1 MPLDRIIYFGDSLTD
16 SDEFFKLASALTVF
30 PLPSALF
37 GYAGQFSNGD
47 VYADIAPTILSIGA
61 DESLNYA
68 VGGARAV
75 GNNPLGLFL
84 ANSPLAVPNPDP
96 ELVAFDSNL
105 TAQVDRFLEDAPG
118 LGDLSNSAVSIFI
131 GLNDLN
137 GLASSVD
144 PANFNF
150 GEFAAQAQQLAADI
164 VASTFSAAQRA
175 VQAGVGTVI
184 LNTLPS
190 SDFFPLG
197 DGIPSEI
204 AGFGNQLVDGINS
217 ALVQNAAGLEL
228 LGINTVIVDFAAL
241 SEEIQ
246 ANGNGYGFLNTDD
259 SFFIGTGADPEF
271 VDPDGDGP
279 LPPQPFFAINPT
291 VADLDADQFA
301 FYDLLHPTTALH
313 GVLGA
318 FQAATIAGDNIE
330 FLGDLANFSRG
341 TFDDDLIFAQG
352 GNDRAIGGAGE
363 DVIFGGDGRDY
374 VRGGGQNDIL
384 GGGGG
389 DDFLIGDF
397 GSDVLAGND
406 GNDFLSG
413 ALGADAIIDGLG
425 SDRGFGGAGNDLF
438 FYAEAS
444 LIGGTTG
451 DDRDFY
457 RGGSGEDT
465 LFLVVSE
472 ENRESVEAEIAR
484 GGSFINAKNFSSIGL
499 RTVEIEN
506 FVLLDSRADF
516 DDVTVELSKERDP
529 MFGGLRPSPQRDV
542 EDHAEDLGQNGL
554 QAVLDEA
561 EFWNLI

>member
-1 MPLDRIIYFGDSLTD
+1 MPFDRIVYFGDSLTD
-16 SDEFFKLASALTVF
+16 SDEFFNLASALTVF

-47 VYADIAPTILSIGA
+47 VYADIAPTILGIGA
-61 DESLNYA
+61 DESVNYA

-96 ELVAFDSNL
+96 DLVAFDSNL

-118 LGDLSNSAVSIFI
+118 LGDLSGSAVSIFI

-137 GLASSVD
+137 GLANSVD
-144 PANFNF
+144 PANFD
-150 GEFAAQAQQLAADI
+150 FAAFAVEAQQLAADI

-175 VQAGVGTVI
+175 VEAGVGTVI
-184 LNTLPS
+184 LHTLPS

-197 DGIPSEI
+197 QGIPPQI
-204 AGFGNQLVDGINS
+204 AVFGNQLVDGINA
-217 ALVQNAAGLEL
+217 ALVQGAAGLEQ
-228 LGINTVIVDFAAL
+228 LGVNAIVVDFAAL

-246 ANGNGYGFLNTDD
+246 ANGSGYGFLNTTN
-259 SFFIGTGADPEF
+259 SLFIGTGADPQF

-279 LPPQPFFAINPT
+279 LPALPVFDTNPA

-313 GVLGA
+313 GILGA
-318 FQAATIAGDNIE
+318 FQAATIEGDNIE
-330 FLGDLANFSRG
+330 FLGDGNNFSRG
-341 TFDDDLIFAQG
+341 TIGNELIFAQG
-352 GNDRAIGGAGE
+352 GNDRAIGGAGA

-374 VRGGGQNDIL
+374 LRGGSQNDIL
-384 GGGGG
+384 GGGDGN
-389 DDFLIGDF
+389 DFLLGDF

-413 ALGADAIIDGLG
+413 GGGADAIIDGLG
-425 SDRGFGGAGNDLF
+425 SDRGFGGVGDDLF
-438 FYAEAS
+438 FYAEAD

-451 DDRDFY
+451 TDRDSY
-457 RGGSGEDT
+457 RGGTGEDT
-465 LFLVVSE
+465 LFLVVEE
-472 ENRESVEAEIAR
+472 ENRASVEAEIAR
-484 GGSFINAKNFSSIGL
+484 GGSAINFKNFTSIGL
-499 RTVEIEN
+499 ITTGIEN
-506 FVLLDSRADF
+506 FVLLDSRAEF
-516 DDVTVELSKERDP
+516 DEIIVGDI
-529 MFGGLRPSPQRDV
+529 
-542 EDHAEDLGQNGL
+542 HAAPIEDLADVDGGPVFANDEIVPLGL